1 MGTGRVM
8 KLSMDF
14 QKNGLRGM
22 KEALAGPEELNEKI
36 SQLEELAIE
45 KGDTAHCA
53 SASGSF

>member
-1 MGTGRVM
+1 M

-36 SQLEELAIE
+36 SQLEELAVE